1 MSTVQEVAG
10 TEPIAHGRPER
21 LSRVASALGLER
33 NTTAVVG
40 AMFLMALGEN
50 LWRRFLPKYLE
61 ALGAPVVAIGAYG
74 STEDLLDGLYQY
86 PGGWVGDR
94 HGRRRALLL
103 FVSLA
108 AAGYLIV
115 ASATAW
121 PTVIL
126 GIVFVMAWTSMAS
139 PTLFAVVG
147 DSLPRERRA
156 VGFSVQAILRRVP
169 ILVAPVIGGGLIA
182 AHGVVAGVRVGLVV
196 SIALAGA
203 TLLVVRRM
211 RLDPVVPH
219 HATGIAEVWRSLP
232 GPLRRLL
239 LSDVFIR
246 TCEGL
251 VDVFLVLYAVNV
263 VGIDAPAFGLLVAVQ
278 TATVLACSLPASRLA
293 DRWGKKPFV
302 VATFI
307 AFSCFPLAVVAAHSF
322 AALLLAFVVGG
333 LREIGEPARKA
344 LILDFVRPDVRARGV
359 GLYYLIRCVAIAPA
373 ATIGGLLW
381 NRAPGLPFVLAGG
394 IGLVGTALFVLTVDE
409 RHAG

>member
-1 MSTVQEVAG
+1 MTSRAPAPAG
-10 TEPIAHGRPER
+10 PLA
-21 LSRVASALGLER
+21 RVARALALER
-33 NTTAVVG
+33 NTASVVG

-50 LWRRFLPKYLE
+50 LWRRFIPKYLE

-94 HGRRRALLL
+94 HGRRRAMLL

-108 AAGYLIV
+108 ALGYAIV
-115 ASATAW
+115 AAAPVW
-121 PTVIL
+121 PVVL
-126 GIVFVMAWTSMAS
+126 VGLVFVMCWTSMAS

-147 DSLPRERRA
+147 DALPRERRA
-156 VGFSVQAILRRVP
+156 VGFSVQAILRRLP
-169 ILVAPVIGGGLIA
+169 ILVAPTLGGLLI
-182 AHGVVAGVRVGLVV
+182 VTLGVRGGVRAGLLA
-196 SIALAGA
+196 SIALAGV

-211 RLDPVVPH
+211 RPDVRPVPDT
-219 HATGIAEVWRSLP
+219 TGVAGVWRSLP
-232 GPLRRLL
+232 VPLRRLL

-246 TCEGL
+246 TCDGM

-263 VGIDAPAFGLLVAVQ
+263 VGIGAPAFGVLIGIQA
-278 TATVLACSLPASRLA
+278 ATVMACSLPAARLA
-293 DRWGKKPFV
+293 DRLGRKPFV

-322 AALLLAFVVGG
+322 AGLALAFVVGG

-344 LILDFVRPDVRARGV
+344 LILEFVRPDLRARGV
-359 GLYYLIRCVAIAPA
+359 GLYYLIRSLAIAPA
-373 ATIGGLLW
+373 ATVGGLLW
-381 NRAPGLPFVLAGG
+381 KVTPAVPFLLAGA
-394 IGLVGTALFVLTVDE
+394 IGLVGTVLFALTVEE